1 MTELSRAAQAVMDA
15 FEAASDGHY
24 SGGEW
29 IQNYAG
35 QIAAALRAVA
45 DRIMDLIP
53 DVDTSGLAPG
63 AEAAEVFVEA
73 IAAELED
80 AAMPIPA
87 PQPTQLVVSL
97 EQPPEPTPGEPSETF
112 YDWIVSNS
120 KGEQEASGGAPTYAL
135 AWSEGHRY
143 LAQYSQDGPHLLEIS
158 RVQVVYS
165 LEAGQEGE
173 Q

>member
-24 SGGEW
+24 SGSEW

-53 DVDTSGLAPG
+53 DVDTSGLTPG
-63 AEAAEVFVEA
+63 AEVAAAFAEA

-87 PQPTQLVVSL
+87 PQPAQPVIAL
-97 EQPPEPTPGEPSETF
+97 EQPPEPTPEDPIETF
-112 YDWIVSNS
+112 YGWTVSNAQ
-120 KGEQEASGGAPTYAL
+120 GEQQASGDAPTYAL

-143 LAQYSQDGPHLLEIS
+143 LAQYSQDGLHLLKIL
-158 RVQVVYS
+158 RVEVLHTV
-165 LEAGQEGE
+165 EAGQEGAT
-173 Q
+173 